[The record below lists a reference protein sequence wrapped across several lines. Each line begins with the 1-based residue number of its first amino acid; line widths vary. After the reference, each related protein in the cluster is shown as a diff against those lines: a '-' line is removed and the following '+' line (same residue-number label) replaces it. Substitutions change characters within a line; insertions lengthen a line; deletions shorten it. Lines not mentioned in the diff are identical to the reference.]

1 MKHEISSMQ
10 TKKALAAALKK
21 LASEKPFSKITVR
34 EIISVSGFNRNTFYY
49 HFEDVYA
56 LLKWMLE
63 QETIEVVKQFDL
75 IAGYEEAI
83 LFVMDYVEKN
93 DALLNNIYHSMG
105 RDELQRFF
113 YSDCIGITR
122 SIIDQTE
129 KIQGLAV
136 PEDFKAFL
144 SQFYTQAIAGMLLE
158 WITDRSVRNRERT
171 VQYISIILTSTLPTV
186 LCTASGMEDAVK
198 KRCEKAP

>member
-21 LASEKPFSKITVR
+21 LAREKPFSKITVR

-63 QETIEVVKQFDL
+63 QEAIEVVKQFDL

-83 LFVMDYVEKN
+83 LFVMDLSLIHIFSFKRSREACNSCMRSKSLSLCSIN
-93 DALLNNIYHSMG
+93 
-105 RDELQRFF
+105 RFF
-113 YSDCIGITR
+113 
-122 SIIDQTE
+122 
-129 KIQGLAV
+129 LASRV
-136 PEDFKAFL
+136 L
-144 SQFYTQAIAGMLLE
+144 S
-158 WITDRSVRNRERT
+158 
-171 VQYISIILTSTLPTV
+171 P
-186 LCTASGMEDAVK
+186 C
-198 KRCEKAP
+198 